1 MIILKN
7 KELGD
12 HQERESN
19 AAKLDALLQN
29 KKNIQRQIDEN
40 DRLREEAY
48 QEYMKEKSQVDA
60 VVQRMIAEDNE
71 ASKMNMQKKE

>member
-12 HQERESN
+12 HQEREAN

>member
-12 HQERESN
+12 HQEREAN
-19 AAKLDALLQN
+19 AAKLGALLQN

>member
-48 QEYMKEKSQVDA
+48 QEYLKEKAQVDA
-60 VVQRMIAEDNE
+60 VVQRMISEDNE

>member
-12 HQERESN
+12 HQERAAN
-19 AAKLDALLQN
+19 AAKLEALLQN

-48 QEYMKEKSQVDA
+48 QEYLKEKAQVDA
-60 VVQRMIAEDNE
+60 VVQRMISEDNE
-71 ASKMNMQKKE
+71 

>member
-12 HQERESN
+12 HQEREAN
-19 AAKLDALLQN
+19 AAKLDALLTN

-60 VVQRMIAEDNE
+60 VVQRMISEDNE

>member
-1 MIILKN
+1 MIMLRN

-12 HQERESN
+12 HATREEN
-19 AAKLDALLQN
+19 ARKLLELQN
-29 KKNIQRQIDEN
+29 NKRSIQQQIDEN

-48 QEYMKEKSQVDA
+48 QEYIREKGQVDA

-71 ASKMNMQKKE
+71 

>member
-29 KKNIQRQIDEN
+29 KKNIQAQIDEN

-48 QEYMKEKSQVDA
+48 QEYLKEKAQVDA

>member
-12 HQERESN
+12 HQEREAN

-48 QEYMKEKSQVDA
+48 QEYLKEKAQVDA

-71 ASKMNMQKKE
+71 ASKINMQKKE

>member
-12 HQERESN
+12 HQEREAN

-48 QEYMKEKSQVDA
+48 QEYMKEKAQVDA

-71 ASKMNMQKKE
+71 ASKINMQKKE

>member
-12 HQERESN
+12 HQEREAN

-48 QEYMKEKSQVDA
+48 QEYLKEKS
-60 VVQRMIAEDNE
+60 
-71 ASKMNMQKKE
+71 

>member
-12 HQERESN
+12 HQEREAN

-48 QEYMKEKSQVDA
+48 QEYLKEKTQVDA

>member
-60 VVQRMIAEDNE
+60 VVQRMISEDNE

>member
-12 HQERESN
+12 RQEREAN

-48 QEYMKEKSQVDA
+48 QEYLKEKAQVDA

>member
-12 HQERESN
+12 HQEREAN

-48 QEYMKEKSQVDA
+48 QEYLKEKAQVDA

>member
-12 HQERESN
+12 NQERERN
-19 AAKLDALLQN
+19 QAKLEQLLAN
-29 KKNIQRQIDEN
+29 KNNIQAQIDEN

-48 QEYMKEKSQVDA
+48 QEYLKEKA
-60 VVQRMIAEDNE
+60 
-71 ASKMNMQKKE
+71 

>member
-48 QEYMKEKSQVDA
+48 QEYLKEKAQVDA